1 MPSYY
6 GRLFELFIADR
17 DVPFIAATSDRQFK
31 LTFSI
36 SLDFGA
42 RNTYA
47 DIAIYNLSRDTEAL
61 VFRKKDYV
69 GFSAGYVD
77 NIDYIFKGEIVNVI
91 REKQGGD
98 TITRLIC
105 KGGALSQETSTI
117 NKSFADGVDIKELI
131 QACADS
137 LGFPLTINDADFPEI
152 SPYLSGYH
160 LVGDPKT
167 ILNKLSR
174 SHDFKW
180 LIDSEKL
187 VVVGNKSFRKTGI
200 VTVSASNGMVGIPE
214 ITEIGADVTVKLN
227 PSLRI
232 GGQFEIKSEYAQVNF
247 SDVYFQ
253 DVPDTL
259 GQGIYD
265 IHKLQFEGDS
275 YGDVWDTKIT
285 GFRPKP

>member
-1 MPSYY
+1 MPDYY
-6 GRLFELFIADR
+6 SRLFELFIADR
-17 DVPFIAATSDRQFK
+17 NTPFIKATSGRQFK

-36 SLDFGA
+36 RLDFGA

-61 VFRKKDYV
+61 VFRKTDYV

-77 NIDYIFKGEIVNVI
+77 NIDYIFKGEIVNII

-117 NKSFADGVDIKELI
+117 NKSFESGVTIKELI

-137 LGFPLTINDADFPEI
+137 LGFPLTISDDDFPKV
-152 SPYLSGYH
+152 SPYISGYH
-160 LVGDPKT
+160 LTGDPKT

-187 VVVGNKSFRKTGI
+187 VVVGNKSFRKTSI
-200 VTVSASNGMVGIPE
+200 TTVSASTGMVGIPE
-214 ITEIGADVTVKLN
+214 ITEIGADVIVKLN

-232 GGQFEIKSEYAQVNF
+232 GGRFEIKSEFAQVNY

-253 DVPDTL
+253 DVPETL
-259 GQGIYD
+259 GQGVYTIET
-265 IHKLQFEGDS
+265 LQFDGDS

-285 GFRPKP
+285 GLRPKP